1 MATTTYTG
9 LAGSVASGA
18 GAGTKIANIKNWSM
32 TVDVASNDTSSF
44 GDTNTT
50 SVQGLRN
57 ASCQISGD
65 LSTDVTMNT
74 LLDQVSNAGTL
85 SSLTLSLYISTVAGK
100 KAKWYATGGQ
110 LTNIQTGTEVA
121 GVSSFAASFQ
131 LSGGA
136 KYSTT

>member
-1 MATTTYTG
+1 MAVYTG
-9 LAGSVASGA
+9 LGGSVSSGPA
-18 GAGTKIANIKNWSM
+18 LGTKIANIKNWSM
-32 TVDVASNDTSSF
+32 TIDVASNDTSSF

-65 LSTDVTMNT
+65 LSTDATQNT

-85 SSLTLSLYISTVAGK
+85 SALTLNLNISTVAGR
-100 KAKWYATGGQ
+100 KAKWLATGAQ
-110 LTNIQTGTEVA
+110 ITNIQTGSEVT
-121 GVSSFAASFQ
+121 GVASFAASFQ

>member
-1 MATTTYTG
+1 MATVYNG
-9 LAGSVASGA
+9 LSGSVATGA

-32 TVDVASNDTSSF
+32 TVDVASLDTTSF

-50 SVQGLRN
+50 ATQGLRN
-57 ASCQISGD
+57 ATAQISGD
-65 LSTDVTMNT
+65 LSTDATMNT

-85 SSLTLSLYISTVAGK
+85 AALTVSLFLSTVAGK
-100 KAKWYATGGQ
+100 KAKWYATGAQ
-110 LTNIQTGTEVA
+110 LTNIQTGSDVT
-121 GVSSFAASFQ
+121 GVASFSASLQ